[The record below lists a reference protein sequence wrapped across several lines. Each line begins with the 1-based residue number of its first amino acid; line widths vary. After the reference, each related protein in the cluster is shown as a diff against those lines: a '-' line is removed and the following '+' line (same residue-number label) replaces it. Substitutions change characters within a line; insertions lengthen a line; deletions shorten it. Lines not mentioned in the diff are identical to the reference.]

1 MYEKLFYLGRKEM
14 GTAKK
19 ILYSK
24 ENNRYFVSG
33 GRPLA

>member
-1 MYEKLFYLGRKEM
+1 M

-33 GRPLA
+33 AGGEGGGRPLA